1 MYAQKITWGV
11 AGKTKYR
18 LAGIFFP
25 DRPPNKII
33 KAYIFELASKFKFF
47 EYFIIISL

>member
-1 MYAQKITWGV
+1 VRLSVGV

-25 DRPPNKII
+25 DRPPNKFNKHTFLEYVLIDLCDNYF
-33 KAYIFELASKFKFF
+33 YILFAVC
-47 EYFIIISL
+47 